1 MLTLKGMMTVV
12 MENDIDDEVLLEYF
26 PDEDSDSQVDLATKR
41 ARHRQYPE
49 FYIETD
55 LNS

>member
-12 MENDIDDEVLLEYF
+12 MENDIDDEVLLESF
-26 PDEDSDSQVDLATKR
+26 PDEDSNSQVDLATKR